1 MCYVNVGVCV
11 GRAEARREGPGV
23 PRGAMVN
30 LGGTDERW
38 WCRGM
43 EAYEGRPTCMGEGT
57 GMQDTGGTWDE
68 DADVGGMA
76 HVNEGWGKAWL
87 GCMERHSL
95 CGEARPGCV
104 VRHGQR

>member
-1 MCYVNVGVCV
+1 
-11 GRAEARREGPGV
+11 
-23 PRGAMVN
+23 MVN

-87 GCMERHSL
+87 GCMERHGLDASRGTDKDNGRDGVERG
-95 CGEARPGCV
+95 CGT
-104 VRHGQR
+104 